1 MRRRPHHTPRTTLGL
16 GMWIFGLYAALFAA
30 APGAITPQQEAAYE
44 QHMRVV
50 RPAITARLYRTDCA
64 RRALCCIAAVSLTWH
79 VGQAESFMPARSE
92 AALALAVANARV
104 DAAKTWFWRLK
115 AEDAARVKALQA
127 ERAALAAAAGRAD
140 ADWARHVRSARA
152 QLGIWSDAGVREARK
167 QFWRVALRGLADE
180 RPCVR

>member
-16 GMWIFGLYAALFAA
+16 GLWVFGLYAALFAA

-50 RPAITARLYRTDCA
+50 RAGSGHERCVSASGCV
-64 RRALCCIAAVSLTWH
+64 AAAGLTRCSAAA
-79 VGQAESFMPARSE
+79 GQAESFLPARTE
-92 AALALAVANARV
+92 AAVALAIADARV

-115 AEDAARVKALQA
+115 AEDKARVRSLQA
-127 ERAALAAAAGRAD
+127 ERAAAAAAAGRAD

-152 QLGIWSDAGVREARK
+152 QLGVWSDAGVREARK
-167 QFWRVALRGLADE
+167 QFW
-180 RPCVR
+180 CVRAS